1 MSYTNI
7 PSQYIRTELTPA
19 NIKQALLQLY
29 EAESDDTPIAGKD
42 WLARYLETDDS
53 CDTNIREDLFH
64 HFFTLDLSVD
74 YIGRE
79 ESIIKVWTWKR
90 IHGKDDG
97 TKFNVD
103 YTIEHGFNLYL
114 QKKFY
119 HFVYHYSKFTD
130 WNVIT
135 VYVDEQTL
143 LENIQEILYNRAA
156 SASTFYD
163 QCE

>member
-29 EAESDDTPIAGKD
+29 TVESDDTPIAGKD

-53 CDTNIREDLFH
+53 CDTNTWEDLFQ
-64 HFFTLDLSVD
+64 HFFELELAVD
-74 YIGRE
+74 FIGRE
-79 ESIIKVWTWKR
+79 EPIIKVWTWKR
-90 IHGKDDG
+90 IHGKDDW

-103 YTIEHGFNLYL
+103 YTVEHEFN
-114 QKKFY
+114 
-119 HFVYHYSKFTD
+119 FVHHYNKFTD
-130 WNVIT
+130 WEVIT
-135 VYVDEQTL
+135 IYKDEQTI

-156 SASTFYD
+156 SASTFHD